1 MPLTAFPKWHPTNTA
16 LYGHRTVCF
25 DSFTKPRT
33 VWTYRLM
40 THETAQ
46 YRDVPDMPF
55 YVYNLHY
62 SINKV
67 GESSLISRNL
77 SLWLRLKN
85 IPVPHRLLSG
95 QGLHRPQYSLWCR
108 YHLRSIF
115 FSREVWFSSRQ
126 RRCEDY
132 LSFSSFW
139 GFVLIFLITVFV
151 STGICSAFPISAA
164 MISAWLYPLFSI
176 LFG

>member
-46 YRDVPDMPF
+46 CRDVPDMPF

-108 YHLRSIF
+108 YCLLYTSRPDTALLIQFPFLLISCKPIYWLIIPEYHLI
-115 FSREVWFSSRQ
+115 
-126 RRCEDY
+126 
-132 LSFSSFW
+132 LSLFQSPMVILCLLYTSLHS
-139 GFVLIFLITVFV
+139 VLIKVV
-151 STGICSAFPISAA
+151 K
-164 MISAWLYPLFSI
+164 MQ
-176 LFG
+176 

>member
-132 LSFSSFW
+132 FSC
-139 GFVLIFLITVFV
+139 L
-151 STGICSAFPISAA
+151 
-164 MISAWLYPLFSI
+164 LYTSRCV
-176 LFG
+176 